1 MAKKGCTM
9 NSGKTIKRIF
19 LSDIHMGD
27 GRSVTP
33 GGTLHPYCWF
43 DGGRPGMLALFLEQ
57 YCIADGTVDEVVILG
72 DFFDEWI
79 CPTQFD
85 PTDPAHPIPPQGQ
98 QFTNIADAPQNR
110 SVIEGFQRLA
120 AQNRL
125 TYLTGNHDMLADK
138 AVIAQIF
145 PGIGY
150 VDDADGHSVYHTA
163 DGIWAEHGHWYGLF
177 NAPYL
182 AGSGGGFNASILPLG
197 FFISRISADE
207 ALKTGNSLSPTP
219 TEVFKKW
226 IGHILSKVPDAE
238 NLAKAR
244 DKIFQQTVDHILME
258 LFDILVSDYA
268 ADPKGGALLNGL
280 DGIPG
285 IVTWQDVE
293 KRYGHIFSEW
303 ENSHADDVNA
313 YYAIWCD
320 AGNLDP
326 AALSVFFYH
335 EEAKIV
341 ICGHTHKPECTSALG
356 DFDTRGI
363 IIDTP
368 VASGTNPIYANTGA
382 WVNDTPRCTFVETEF
397 DTAAG
402 THSVR
407 LREWT
412 QTANGQCVAQKV
424 PLCPDESL
432 SV

>member
-1 MAKKGCTM
+1 
-9 NSGKTIKRIF
+9 
-19 LSDIHMGD
+19 
-27 GRSVTP
+27 
-33 GGTLHPYCWF
+33 
-43 DGGRPGMLALFLEQ
+43 
-57 YCIADGTVDEVVILG
+57 
-72 DFFDEWI
+72 
-79 CPTQFD
+79 
-85 PTDPAHPIPPQGQ
+85 
-98 QFTNIADAPQNR
+98 
-110 SVIEGFQRLA
+110 
-120 AQNRL
+120 
-125 TYLTGNHDMLADK
+125 
-138 AVIAQIF
+138 
-145 PGIGY
+145 
-150 VDDADGHSVYHTA
+150 
-163 DGIWAEHGHWYGLF
+163 
-177 NAPYL
+177 
-182 AGSGGGFNASILPLG
+182 LPLG
-197 FFISRISADE
+197 SFVSRITADE
-207 ALKTGNSLSPTP
+207 ALKTGNLLSSI
-219 TEVFKKW
+219 EVFKEW
-226 IGHILSKVPDAE
+226 IGHILTRVSNAK
-238 NLAKAR
+238 NLAKAT
-244 DKIFQQTVDHILME
+244 DKTFQLPVDDILME
-258 LFDILVSDYA
+258 LFNTLVSDHA